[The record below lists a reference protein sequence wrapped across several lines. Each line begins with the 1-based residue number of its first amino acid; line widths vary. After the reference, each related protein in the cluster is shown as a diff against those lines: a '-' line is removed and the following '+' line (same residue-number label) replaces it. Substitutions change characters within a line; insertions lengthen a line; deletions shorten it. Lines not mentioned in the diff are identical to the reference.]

1 MLPSVPNKLHSTCFA
16 GSVLLGAVLSKWAPP
31 PTLAGHLG
39 RLVETHVEDDGDCK
53 PKPLTPIRRPFLFAC
68 GKRCLATEA
77 VLGDN
82 AVDEFEVGW
91 WVCS

>member
-1 MLPSVPNKLHSTCFA
+1 M
-16 GSVLLGAVLSKWAPP
+16 LSKWAPL

-39 RLVETHVEDDGDCK
+39 CLVETHVEDYGDCK
-53 PKPLTPIRRPFLFAC
+53 LKTLTPIRRPFLFVR

-77 VLGDN
+77 VSGDK

-91 WVCS
+91 WVSS